1 MAAPASE
8 EKQYQGYSYHYSYES
23 AFSESGYSEG
33 SKQAPKPLPAESV
46 TAPAARAAT
55 DPGALAAPAT
65 DRDATGYEYVY
76 EYEDAQA
83 APAEEV
89 DHYAQPGSPQYYY
102 GYEDDGSPRAAPVTG
117 PASGGAAVTLPPALA
132 EEGSEYYGSYE
143 YYEDDTSAPAI
154 NEEGDNY
161 EYYEDINADPPPAG
175 GAPAAAPAAAE
186 GATARSDAPSNSQY
200 SYETYTPAYS
210 SAPVTDRSGAL
221 ATGASVGIGAAAAA
235 AAVAGIRATAAAAG
249 RAVAVITL
257 GRDTLLSSPRSAD
270 ASSLD
275 ASSLDASSLGPS
287 SLGPSSMDASSF
299 AHSVPSSIQRTSMD
313 HLPASASAGGA
324 PLRVASALSA
334 GAAASLGAAN
344 IPAVS
349 QPAASRRRNPSVAA
363 AWAAGFASR
372 PVPPTDAMDLMQQ
385 QRAAALRAEAA
396 GAEAGI
402 ATSVPA
408 YSATSVALLAPG
420 ALANADALAVLSPAV
435 ARSAA
440 EYHKSAATA
449 HTVLVAKQETLRRM
463 QYTVAAMMTQ
473 LGQPADE
480 WDTAQKAPSAA
491 EVEQAPKQMQ
501 SALRKLLDVAAQN
514 QRQPKTAR

>member
-1 MAAPASE
+1 MDQRSASE
-8 EKQYQGYSYHYSYES
+8 EKEHQGGYAYHYSYES
-23 AFSESGYSEG
+23 GSSDDGDSKRAKQSPKQSLKSGN
-33 SKQAPKPLPAESV
+33 KAESV
-46 TAPAARAAT
+46 PSEVAAPAGAGAVAAPAAAGAVAALNV
-55 DPGALAAPAT
+55 ASVAAPSAGP
-65 DRDATGYEYVY
+65 ATGYEYTY
-76 EYEDAQA
+76 EYEGD
-83 APAEEV
+83 APAE
-89 DHYAQPGSPQYYY
+89 DHDYYY
-102 GYEDDGSPRAAPVTG
+102 GYEDDAPRAAPRPIDG
-117 PASGGAAVTLPPALA
+117 K
-132 EEGSEYYGSYE
+132 EGDYYYGDYE
-143 YYEDDTSAPAI
+143 NIYVDE
-154 NEEGDNY
+154 
-161 EYYEDINADPPPAG
+161 PPPA
-175 GAPAAAPAAAE
+175 PAATE
-186 GATARSDAPSNSQY
+186 GATARSDARSAVPSNSQY

-210 SAPVTDRSGAL
+210 SAPVTDRRGAP
-221 ATGASVGIGAAAAA
+221 AAGASVGIGAAAAA
-235 AAVAGIRATAAAAG
+235 AAAAGIRATAAAAG
-249 RAVAVITL
+249 RAVAAITL

-287 SLGPSSMDASSF
+287 SLGLSTMDASSF

-344 IPAVS
+344 IPAAS

-449 HTVLVAKQETLRRM
+449 HAVLAAKQETLRRM

-480 WDTAQKAPSAA
+480 WDAAQKAPSAA

-514 QRQPKTAR
+514 QRQPKAAR